1 MNFVKLGTHFLQN
14 TSGQLLLNSHA
25 AKEKKSNKVD
35 ANPGTSRKRNYIE
48 DDSIIKDIDGVNASK
63 NQSFKVICHQDATI
77 FFK

>member
-14 TSGQLLLNSHA
+14 TSGQLLLKTQA

-48 DDSIIKDIDGVNASK
+48 DDSIIKDIDGVNASSK
-63 NQSFKVICHQDATI
+63 L
-77 FFK
+77 